1 MSDHFE
7 NRLRQLAQEQADA
20 APSPH
25 PFESVRQRGEHGV
38 ELGSG
43 SGAGFGADPG
53 SRPDRRRWFAAAA
66 ALVLVVGAV
75 VVVAVRTAE
84 APTSLSTGDPDAPLT
99 TDPVDRPETT
109 DTDTDTDIDTD
120 PDPDL
125 DPGDDSVY
133 GSSTPTT
140 SVEIPHEVL
149 VDGASVGPVWSTSLA
164 NNVAE
169 LDELW
174 AELAPGQPV
183 PEVDMETNVVIHF
196 GPAES
201 GSCPFGP
208 LGSVQF
214 DTGSGYLFPE
224 LALADPT
231 VDACTDDANPH
242 TIVVAVARVDLPTDD
257 FVIWVD
263 NADPPAC
270 CIDDVTRVAAGELA
284 EPPERPDGWFE
295 TGFTIQSGDVEVG
308 PDDLF
313 VAHADGDLYLHPGIL
328 APSSTAGAPP
338 IRLVE
343 FGDPREPVSEG
354 PGPNYVEQVA
364 GVHDGAVLYGDC
376 CEPVSGNLLVATGP
390 DSERIVWGAG
400 FTPILSPD
408 RTRLATANSMS
419 VQVIDLDLG
428 RGVGRTPFDQAG
440 GWVNVWDVM
449 WTPDGE
455 TIVLLTSDDDGYWLD
470 PFDSRP
476 PLASGDRVPTGISF
490 DAATALPPRL
500 LFAGRGSS
508 GELAVSVT
516 GDDGTTVRFFD
527 PDTLVEREELARPL
541 PAGATSVRLA
551 GDGSSLLWVEG
562 DELWYQPAAEPPRP
576 LGSGY
581 RAAWFA
587 T

>member
-109 DTDTDTDIDTD
+109 DTDTD
-120 PDPDL
+120 PDL

-224 LALADPT
+224 LAAADPT

-242 TIVVAVARVDLPTDD
+242 TIVVAV
-257 FVIWVD
+257 
-263 NADPPAC
+263 
-270 CIDDVTRVAAGELA
+270 
-284 EPPERPDGWFE
+284 
-295 TGFTIQSGDVEVG
+295 
-308 PDDLF
+308 
-313 VAHADGDLYLHPGIL
+313 
-328 APSSTAGAPP
+328 
-338 IRLVE
+338 
-343 FGDPREPVSEG
+343 
-354 PGPNYVEQVA
+354 
-364 GVHDGAVLYGDC
+364 
-376 CEPVSGNLLVATGP
+376 
-390 DSERIVWGAG
+390 
-400 FTPILSPD
+400 
-408 RTRLATANSMS
+408 
-419 VQVIDLDLG
+419 
-428 RGVGRTPFDQAG
+428 
-440 GWVNVWDVM
+440 VWDVM

-455 TIVLLTSDDDGYWLD
+455 TIVLLTSDDDGYWLH
-470 PFDSRP
+470 PFAARP